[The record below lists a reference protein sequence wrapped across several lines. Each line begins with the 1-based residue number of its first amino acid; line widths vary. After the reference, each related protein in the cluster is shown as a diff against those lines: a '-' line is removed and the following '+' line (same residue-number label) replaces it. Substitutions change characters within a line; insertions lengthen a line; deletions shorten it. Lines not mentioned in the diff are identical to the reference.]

1 MHLEV
6 AMMQAHLKSSGMTHD
21 EFMRKVIQALIVF
34 HGRTQKDI
42 AQDNNVHEVALSEML
57 RGKRKWRKGLLPSL
71 LHDLNCYQFFK
82 EAGLI

>member
-1 MHLEV
+1 MEV
-6 AMMQAHLKSSGMTHD
+6 AIMQAHLKSSGMTHD
-21 EFMRKVIQALIVF
+21 EFMRRVIQALIVF

-42 AQDNNVHEVALSEML
+42 AKDYSVHEVALSEML

-71 LHDLNCYQFFK
+71 PHDLNCYQFFK